1 LVANVA
7 RCPVY
12 GGSVASFDDS
22 AARAVP
28 GVREVVQLEEDR
40 VAVIADDYWAALQG
54 RLALEIA
61 WDEGGNAEQTSEKI
75 SGLFRQLAA
84 RPGVTARSDGDAEA
98 SLARAG
104 SRLEAAYELPYLAHT
119 TMEPMNATADVRAD
133 GCDVWAPTQNQTGTQ
148 AFAAAIAGLSP
159 EQVAMHTTYLGGGFG
174 RRFELD
180 FISDAV
186 HCSKAVR
193 APVKVVWSRE
203 DDVRHDWYRPAS
215 YHVMRAGLGTDGWPV
230 AWTHRMV
237 VPSIVKRVFPN
248 WFQNGL
254 DAEAVEGAV
263 GLPYTIPAVHVDYH
277 DADTGVPTGF
287 WRSVNH
293 TQNAFVIECFI
304 DELAQAAGRDPF
316 EYRRGLLAD
325 APRHLR
331 VLERAAS
338 AAGWG
343 TSPGAGRG
351 RGIAVHESFE
361 SFVAQVA
368 DVSIEDGRVRVH
380 RVVCAVDC
388 GPTVNPAIIE
398 PQIRSAMVYGLTAA
412 LYGEITIENGRCVQ
426 GNFHDY
432 QMLRIDEMPEV
443 EVHIVESDDRVGGI
457 GEVGTPPIAPAV
469 ANAVFAL
476 TGQRVRR
483 LPIRV

>member
-1 LVANVA
+1 M
-7 RCPVY
+7 
-12 GGSVASFDDS
+12 
-22 AARAVP
+22 
-28 GVREVVQLEEDR
+28 
-40 VAVIADDYWAALQG
+40 
-54 RLALEIA
+54 
-61 WDEGGNAEQTSEKI
+61 
-75 SGLFRQLAA
+75 
-84 RPGVTARSDGDAEA
+84 
-98 SLARAG
+98 
-104 SRLEAAYELPYLAHT
+104 PYA
-119 TMEPMNATADVRAD
+119 
-133 GCDVWAPTQNQTGTQ
+133 
-148 AFAAAIAGLSP
+148 
-159 EQVAMHTTYLGGGFG
+159 
-174 RRFELD
+174 
-180 FISDAV
+180 
-186 HCSKAVR
+186 
-193 APVKVVWSRE
+193 
-203 DDVRHDWYRPAS
+203 
-215 YHVMRAGLGTDGWPV
+215 
-230 AWTHRMV
+230 
-237 VPSIVKRVFPN
+237 
-248 WFQNGL
+248 
-254 DAEAVEGAV
+254 
-263 GLPYTIPAVHVDYH
+263 IPAVHVDYH